1 MKASA
6 RFLFLG
12 LILSAC
18 TASAIITGDNSTAES
33 APTGDWN
40 VDWANVYKYQS
51 CSSVAVDAYWI
62 LTARHVADDGR
73 SGTITSG
80 EGTHT
85 QQEIVYHPS
94 ADLALVRYDRAFAG
108 YYSLYTGSFSAGDDM
123 VMIGYGNTG
132 TVSSASFSDSG
143 SGNGTKRWGSNEHS
157 YNQTVAYSIDTNPNT
172 TNDNRTTT
180 NDGFWMGFNNSSTTN
195 EAGVGIYD
203 SGGGSFINDGGTWK
217 LAGINTIRGGSSG
230 SYTQTFAVSVPEYAD
245 WVSETVPEPS
255 TILLLLSASGVVGVI
270 RYFNRF
276 YSS

>member
-1 MKASA
+1 MKTST

-40 VDWANVYKYQS
+40 VNWANVYNYKN
-51 CSSVAVDAYWI
+51 CSSVAVDSYWI
-62 LTARHVADDGR
+62 LTAKHVADDGGT
-73 SGTITSG
+73 GTITSG
-80 EGTHT
+80 AGTHT

-108 YYSLYTGSFSAGDDM
+108 YYSLYTGSFSVGDDM

-132 TVSSASFSDSG
+132 TVSSTSFRDSG
-143 SGNGTKRWGSNEHS
+143 SGRGTKRWGSNEHS
-157 YNQTVAYSIDTNPNT
+157 GNQTVSYEIGGGV
-172 TNDNRTTT
+172 TTT
-180 NDGFWMGFNNSSTTN
+180 NDGFWLGFNNSSTTN
-195 EAGVGIYD
+195 EAGVGTYD

-217 LAGINTIRGGSSG
+217 LAGINTTRSGASGNYVSS
-230 SYTQTFAVSVPEYAD
+230 FAVSVPEYAD
-245 WVSETVPEPS
+245 WINETVPEPS
-255 TILLLLSASGVVGVI
+255 TTLLLLCASGVVGLI
-270 RYFNRF
+270 RYFHRY